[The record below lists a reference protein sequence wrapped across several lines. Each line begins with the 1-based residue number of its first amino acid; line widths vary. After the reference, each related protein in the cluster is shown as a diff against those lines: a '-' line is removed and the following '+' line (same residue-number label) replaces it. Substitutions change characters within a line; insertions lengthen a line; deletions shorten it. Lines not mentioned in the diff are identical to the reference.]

1 MDVVLSTSFL
11 VVPSECLMC
20 CTISFESVNEIGLT
34 CNHSNESYRA
44 MFSCGAVIYVDRI
57 LKYAIRMKRIEFN
70 SALVSDPLFTKCTYS
85 VLLGNILVRV

>member
-1 MDVVLSTSFL
+1 
-11 VVPSECLMC
+11 
-20 CTISFESVNEIGLT
+20 
-34 CNHSNESYRA
+34 

-85 VLLGNILVRV
+85 VLLGNILVRVWMKSLGVNDDRVKKNPQGEQFVWKLEAVFRCDPVYY

>member
-1 MDVVLSTSFL
+1 
-11 VVPSECLMC
+11 
-20 CTISFESVNEIGLT
+20 
-34 CNHSNESYRA
+34 

-85 VLLGNILVRV
+85 VLLGNILVRVWMKSLGVNDDRIKKILKENNLFEN